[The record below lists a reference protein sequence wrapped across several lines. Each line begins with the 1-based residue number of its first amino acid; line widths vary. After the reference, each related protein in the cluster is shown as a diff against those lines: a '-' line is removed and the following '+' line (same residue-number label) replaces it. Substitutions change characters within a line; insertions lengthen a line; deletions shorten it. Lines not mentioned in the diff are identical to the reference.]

1 MELCMREQTT
11 NLICWMCQVYPRG
24 LKKEIKYCS
33 DSRTNVHVLNYPL
46 IRLYLPTLSLP
57 QSIVLYCFFNTN
69 WFSGKCLCKVK
80 ALVMIKGLCL
90 LQAFRF
96 VPNKE
101 RDSVWKYGVH
111 GDEGPGC
118 SPHRNGWPLD
128 MNSLP
133 WLLQIQLHNREAKR
147 MGFLVIWTSCRRGN
161 KRELDKKK
169 MEHENKTTEYTR

>member
-1 MELCMREQTT
+1 MNSLSGLMELCMREQTT

-80 ALVMIKGLCL
+80 ALVMIKGLNCGH
-90 LQAFRF
+90 RGF
-96 VPNKE
+96 VFYK
-101 RDSVWKYGVH
+101 
-111 GDEGPGC
+111 
-118 SPHRNGWPLD
+118 PLD
-128 MNSLP
+128 LF
-133 WLLQIQLHNREAKR
+133 QIKR
-147 MGFLVIWTSCRRGN
+147 GIVFESTVSMEMKGQDVHCTGTGDLWTWTACLGCCRYN
-161 KRELDKKK
+161 Y
-169 MEHENKTTEYTR
+169 TTERPN